1 MNFYRYHIKKSI
13 FRPYTDSRLY
23 VVHSAREEGQLRYVP
38 HTDPIPDS
46 SLYLVHS
53 AREEGQLRY
62 VPHSL
67 PVVNEFQILAY
78 I

>member
-1 MNFYRYHIKKSI
+1 M
-13 FRPYTDSRLY
+13 DC
-23 VVHSAREEGQLRYVP
+23 AWEEGQLRYIL
-38 HTDPIPDS
+38 HTDPTPDS

-67 PVVNEFQILAY
+67 PVVDEFQILAY
-78 I
+78 IYKDTHAHTQLRKIPF

>member
-1 MNFYRYHIKKSI
+1 M
-13 FRPYTDSRLY
+13 D
-23 VVHSAREEGQLRYVP
+23 SAREEGQLRYIP

-67 PVVNEFQILAY
+67 PVVDEFQILAY